1 MKDEVK
7 VAHRLIEELDRG
19 LDLPE
24 PVLARLYAGRQ
35 LALDRLR
42 GVNAVRTSPE
52 PSRTNWHD
60 GARLSR
66 MLASL
71 ALAVA
76 IAISFAGN
84 EWMEARMLA
93 KQQSAELAEIDA
105 AMLSS
110 ELPLEAYLDR
120 DFYAW
125 LHASQE

>member
-1 MKDEVK
+1 MKDEAK
-7 VAHRLIEELDRG
+7 VAQGLIEELDRG

-35 LALDRLR
+35 RALDRLR
-42 GVNAVRTSPE
+42 VA
-52 PSRTNWHD
+52 PSTAAAAEMKWHD

-66 MLASL
+66 ILASL

-84 EWMEARMLA
+84 EWMEARLQA
-93 KQQSAELAEIDA
+93 QQQSAELAEIDA

-120 DFYAW
+120 DFNAW

>member
-1 MKDEVK
+1 MKDEAK
-7 VAHRLIEELDRG
+7 VAQRVIEELDRG

-24 PVLARLYAGRQ
+24 PVLARLYTGRQ
-35 LALDRLR
+35 RALDRLR
-42 GVNAVRTSPE
+42 VAPATSAAAE
-52 PSRTNWHD
+52 MKWHD

-66 MLASL
+66 ILASL

-84 EWMEARMLA
+84 EWLEARMQA
-93 KQQSAELAEIDA
+93 QQQSAELAEIDA

-120 DFYAW
+120 DFNAW

>member
-7 VAHRLIEELDRG
+7 VAQRLIEELDRG

-24 PVLARLYAGRQ
+24 PVLTRLYAGRQ
-35 LALDRLR
+35 RALDRLR
-42 GVNAVRTSPE
+42 VAPQTAPGTK
-52 PSRTNWHD
+52 WHD
-60 GARLSR
+60 GVWLSR

-71 ALAVA
+71 ALVVA

-84 EWMEARMLA
+84 EWMEARLQA
-93 KQQSAELAEIDA
+93 QQQSAELAEIDA